1 MQEVVN
7 LPRLGDTVNQVLV
20 LEWIVEIGQIVAQGD
35 PLVLVETDK
44 TEVEVD
50 APVGGTVVEISA
62 QVDTEV
68 ETGAP
73 LCVIESSEDS
83 ESG

>member
-7 LPRLGDTVNQVLV
+7 LPRLGDTVDQVLV
-20 LEWIVEIGQIVAQGD
+20 LEWIVEVGQIVAQGD

-50 APVGGTVVEISA
+50 AQLVEQS
-62 QVDTEV
+62 
-68 ETGAP
+68 
-73 LCVIESSEDS
+73 
-83 ESG
+83 